1 MIIVFLVSSVHFL
14 IMIRAKNSIPTC
26 MIKYNLRTEKR
37 KLQRE
42 RKLLYKKI
50 HQGKQ
55 LNARQLQKLEKIEEV
70 EPILDRALAT
80 DPEKEIEPIHD
91 QAQATDPEK
100 EIEPIHD
107 QAQATD
113 PEKESYMKLRLQ
125 CDPLPFEIEE
135 PTSSRHYKKEI
146 RNNKVRFICMNSDEE
161 YNYFEDEDWE
171 ERDEIANAFQYQERI
186 KK

>member
-42 RKLLYKKI
+42 RKLLYKKN

-55 LNARQLQKLEKIEEV
+55 LNARKLQRLEKIEEI
-70 EPILDRALAT
+70 EPILDQATAT
-80 DPEKEIEPIHD
+80 DSEIEIEPIHD
-91 QAQATDPEK
+91 QATATDP
-100 EIEPIHD
+100 
-107 QAQATD
+107 Q
-113 PEKESYMKLRLQ
+113 KESYMKLRLQ
-125 CDPLPFEIEE
+125 CDPLPFEIER

>member
-1 MIIVFLVSSVHFL
+1 MIIVFLVSSVHYYN
-14 IMIRAKNSIPTC
+14 MIRAKKYIPTC
-26 MIKYNLRTEKR
+26 LIKYNLGLEKS
-37 KLQRE
+37 KLKRE
-42 RKLLYKKI
+42 RKQYYKQS

-55 LNARQLQKLEKIEEV
+55 LNARKLQRLEKIEEI
-70 EPILDRALAT
+70 EPILEQALAT

-91 QAQATDPEK
+91 QT
-100 EIEPIHD
+100 
-107 QAQATD
+107 QATD

-125 CDPLPFEIEE
+125 CDPLPFEIER

>member
-100 EIEPIHD
+100 E
-107 QAQATD
+107 
-113 PEKESYMKLRLQ
+113 SYMKLRLQ